1 MSIAAIVKGLAT
13 FAVPP
18 SWYNRSQGR
27 TASAR
32 YCYSVYLRHL
42 VKLGEAGA
50 GTDPGSVA
58 EIGPGASIGTGLAAL
73 IAGAERYH
81 GFDIK
86 AYGSSPRSLAVFDEL
101 AALFAAR
108 APIPGEDEL
117 PRIMP
122 RLDALEFPG
131 HILTS
136 ARLNRCLGEKRL
148 ARLRQAL
155 TSEGMAGP
163 EPAVTYV
170 APWFDDAAV
179 RPASIDWIFSQAA
192 MEHVDEIAGTYRACF
207 AWLKPGAAMSHQID
221 FKSHGTSHAWNGH
234 WAYSDLAWRAVRGA
248 RLYLISRAPHSVHRE
263 AVAEAGFEL
272 LADLPVARD
281 DGLPRE
287 RLARRFRALDDAD
300 LTTAGAFMIARKPG

>member
-1 MSIAAIVKGLAT
+1 MSIAVIAKGLAT
-13 FAVPP
+13 YVVPAR
-18 SWYNRSQGR
+18 WYNRSQGR
-27 TASAR
+27 TLSAR

-42 VKLGEAGA
+42 VKLDEAGA

-73 IAGAERYH
+73 IAGAERYY

-108 APIPGEDEL
+108 APIPGEAEF
-117 PRIMP
+117 PRIKP
-122 RLDALEFPG
+122 ALDILDFPA
-131 HILTS
+131 HILTP
-136 ARLNRCLGEKRL
+136 ARLERCLAETRL
-148 ARLRQAL
+148 ARLRAAL
-155 TSEGMAGP
+155 TPEGMAGP
-163 EPAVTYV
+163 EPAVAYV
-170 APWFDDAAV
+170 APWFDDGLV
-179 RPASIDWIFSQAA
+179 RPASIDWIFSQAV

-221 FKSHGTSHAWNGH
+221 FKSHGTAAEWNGH

-248 RLYLISRAPHSVHRE
+248 RLYLISRAPVSVHRE
-263 AVAEAGFEL
+263 ALAQAGFDL
-272 LADLPVARD
+272 LAELPVTRQ